1 MEQETGNGF
10 GGAGG
15 ANSSTSGASGGGSTS
30 NGTGSLNC
38 GVGGGVIASGGSEE
52 SDPQLFQPVVP
63 EDARDGIAEPIY
75 HLIGEVF
82 ELRGVFG
89 WLRRTLVTFAQITY
103 GRTLNR

>member
-1 MEQETGNGF
+1 MKFNRDAPRESDDDVEQD
-10 GGAGG
+10 
-15 ANSSTSGASGGGSTS
+15 SS
-30 NGTGSLNC
+30 
-38 GVGGGVIASGGSEE
+38 VEE
-52 SDPQLFQPVVP
+52 SDPPQPFQSVVP

-103 GRTLNR
+103 GRTLNRYPSIHPSIHPSHSSIHLKY